1 MSKDKRRREALK
13 KFIVTDMSE
22 NPRIS
27 ELIAHI
33 DRLPSEYI
41 EELYRE
47 LEVIEPLKVMGMQ
60 AMTSETTRKLKN
72 MIDSSLRYHE

>member
-1 MSKDKRRREALK
+1 MSKDTRRREALK

-60 AMTSETTRKLKN
+60 AMTAETTRKLKN